1 MSLISLSQNPCIKK
15 SACFMQ
21 AKQKNKRS
29 KMVIEEQTAEGNS
42 IWSHLNQCNAIQ
54 YCTVD

>member
-1 MSLISLSQNPCIKK
+1 MSLISLSQKPCIKK

-42 IWSHLNQCNAIQ
+42 I
-54 YCTVD
+54 